1 LLQEFRG
8 DILMF
13 RRKRLRSI
21 HLAGTV
27 WFVVCMG
34 YVFVLGLHQAGV
46 NWWVVFSLSG
56 YGALIVFLLVSL
68 YLFAIYRGI
77 SSSQKVQIEH
87 PLTSTPYY
95 TVFYVIAPFLG
106 GLAGCIGMLGVR
118 EVSHFLSGIA
128 LGTLGTTF
136 LVWVIVDPVA
146 GLLETVLPPTSRRHR
161 AERLAQARVQ
171 REKRQIERERLLEEL
186 LAREDSDVSRWQ
198 ESLKSQ
204 AQKLAELLIAE
215 KIDFQ
220 NAEREAVEIGAAA
233 WRTGGISCMR
243 ALRDTAIGISKQSSP
258 DRAVVDYITVW
269 WDGIG
274 SWRSPSLYETANS

>member
-1 LLQEFRG
+1 
-8 DILMF
+8 MF

-21 HLAGTV
+21 HLASTV

-34 YVFVLGLHQAGV
+34 YVFVLGLHQAGI

-56 YGALIVFLLVSL
+56 HGALVVFLLISI
-68 YLFAIYRGI
+68 YLFAVYRGI

-95 TVFYVIAPFLG
+95 TMFYVIAPFLG

-136 LVWVIVDPVA
+136 LVWVIVDLVA

-171 REKRQIERERLLEEL
+171 REKKQMERERLLAEL

-220 NAEREAVEIGAAA
+220 NAEREAIEIGAAA

-243 ALRDTAIGISKQSSP
+243 AIHDMAIALTRQSRP
-258 DRAVVDYITVW
+258 EETIVDYITVW
-269 WDGIG
+269 WDGVG

>member
-1 LLQEFRG
+1 
-8 DILMF
+8 
-13 RRKRLRSI
+13 
-21 HLAGTV
+21 
-27 WFVVCMG
+27 MG
-34 YVFVLGLHQAGV
+34 YVFVLGLHQAGI

-56 YGALIVFLLVSL
+56 HGALVVFLLISI
-68 YLFAIYRGI
+68 YLFAIFRGV
-77 SSSQKVQIEH
+77 SSSQNVQIEH

-136 LVWVIVDPVA
+136 LVWVIVDLVA

-171 REKRQIERERLLEEL
+171 REKKQMERERLLAEL

-220 NAEREAVEIGAAA
+220 NAEREAIEIGAAA

-243 ALRDTAIGISKQSSP
+243 ALRDTAIGISKQGSP

-269 WDGIG
+269 WDGVG
-274 SWRSPSLYETANS
+274 NWRSPSIHKARGS

>member
-1 LLQEFRG
+1 
-8 DILMF
+8 MF
-13 RRKRLRSI
+13 EQKRLRSI
-21 HLAGTV
+21 HLASTV

-34 YVFVLGLHQAGV
+34 YVFVLGLHQAGI

-56 YGALIVFLLVSL
+56 HGALVVFLLISI
-68 YLFAIYRGI
+68 YLFAIFRGV
-77 SSSQKVQIEH
+77 SSSQNVQIEH

-136 LVWVIVDPVA
+136 LVWVIVDLVA

-171 REKRQIERERLLEEL
+171 REKKQMERERLLAEL

-220 NAEREAVEIGAAA
+220 NAEREAIEIGAAA

-243 ALRDTAIGISKQSSP
+243 ALRDTAIGISKQGSP

-269 WDGIG
+269 WDGVG
-274 SWRSPSLYETANS
+274 NWRSPSIHKARGS